1 MSPEQFAVLWEAKH
15 EKLTPTHRELMLER
29 LVAFNVRGIEDRWI
43 KKALEEDGLK
53 KLMDI
58 IYTAL
63 EYQDA
68 AKAESDK
75 HPFQAKQSE
84 VVIQG
89 TPRRQS
95 MGTPKRTIGELWS
108 LCNDTS
114 PIKRARAAESSQ
126 AIPAMLSQLARDS
139 KEIVR
144 EAVGSNSQAPLEVLA
159 LLADDS
165 QPRVRFR
172 VASNPRTPI
181 EVLKN
186 LVRDD
191 NPEVSAAA
199 IAQQGMPR
207 KYIASDAFYSI
218 GMTMDEGIHPDVI
231 LLDAN
236 VVLLLE
242 EWARSSRES
251 KDFGDLNESVRP
263 LLKVLRE
270 TKFATFE
277 QGALES
283 AWPSPKRDT
292 YQAENLI
299 AFNKARMTDL
309 VNLLTYLRKG
319 SDQDAEGWLASDR
332 SEGLRWG
339 SSFPNDFD
347 FQRAKTRIVES
358 WMLACLLIDHVTVME
373 ENEGTSNLN
382 EIHIGSRIRRYKDY
396 LAAVSEL
403 GLVLEGEML
412 FIARMGFFGG
422 RVRFGS
428 RSFDFADITKK
439 PEWSR
444 RGTLAIGRN
453 IAMDVALIRVARDL
467 RLSSGPQ
474 KALKT
479 SIITGDL
486 GLLAIF
492 QYIVKEWR
500 EEATGLTLV
509 KYEWPPDSE
518 IFQDTRP
525 FHASQIAEDPI
536 SYRSKDFEDVD
547 WLVKELLV
555 FAD

>member
-1 MSPEQFAVLWEAKH
+1 
-15 EKLTPTHRELMLER
+15 
-29 LVAFNVRGIEDRWI
+29 
-43 KKALEEDGLK
+43 
-53 KLMDI
+53 
-58 IYTAL
+58 
-63 EYQDA
+63 
-68 AKAESDK
+68 
-75 HPFQAKQSE
+75 
-84 VVIQG
+84 
-89 TPRRQS
+89 
-95 MGTPKRTIGELWS
+95 
-108 LCNDTS
+108 
-114 PIKRARAAESSQ
+114 
-126 AIPAMLSQLARDS
+126 
-139 KEIVR
+139 
-144 EAVGSNSQAPLEVLA
+144 
-159 LLADDS
+159 
-165 QPRVRFR
+165 
-172 VASNPRTPI
+172 
-181 EVLKN
+181 
-186 LVRDD
+186 
-191 NPEVSAAA
+191 
-199 IAQQGMPR
+199 
-207 KYIASDAFYSI
+207 
-218 GMTMDEGIHPDVI
+218 
-231 LLDAN
+231 
-236 VVLLLE
+236 
-242 EWARSSRES
+242 
-251 KDFGDLNESVRP
+251 
-263 LLKVLRE
+263 
-270 TKFATFE
+270 
-277 QGALES
+277 
-283 AWPSPKRDT
+283 
-292 YQAENLI
+292 
-299 AFNKARMTDL
+299 MTDL

-319 SDQDAEGWLASDR
+319 SDQDAEAWLASDR

-373 ENEGTSNLN
+373 EIEGTSNLN
-382 EIHIGSRIRRYKDY
+382 EIQIGSRIRRYKDY

-518 IFQDTRP
+518 IFQDARP
-525 FHASQIAEDPI
+525 FHASQIVEDPI

-547 WLVKELLV
+547 WLVKELLL